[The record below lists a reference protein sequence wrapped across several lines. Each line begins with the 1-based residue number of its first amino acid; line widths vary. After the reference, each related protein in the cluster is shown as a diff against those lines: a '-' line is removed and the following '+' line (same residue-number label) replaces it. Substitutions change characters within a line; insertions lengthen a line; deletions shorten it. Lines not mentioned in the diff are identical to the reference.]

1 MIENNRNKDKLL
13 SAIITVLL
21 HVGIVAGLF
30 LIILPKIE
38 MEEQGAV
45 LVNIGDID
53 LSAGT
58 FTPAPLAPATPPP
71 TPSTPQPEPSSQDT
85 EELLSQDS
93 EDAPVITPPKKKTKE
108 KPKTK
113 PKETKTQPA
122 KPVKPID
129 TEAKKREEEA
139 RRTEEQRRQK
149 ELEEQQRRDAISKS
163 VSGAFG
169 SAQSKGS
176 GSGESGDRREGS
188 PDGNVIQGGTN
199 QGIGGFGSFNL
210 NGRSLAGSGLPR
222 PSYTSQIE
230 GTIVI
235 KIVVNPSGKVINTSI
250 APGTNIADTNMRNS
264 ALKAAG
270 SAQFNA
276 IDGINN
282 QTGTIT
288 YRYRLR

>member
-1 MIENNRNKDKLL
+1 
-13 SAIITVLL
+13 
-21 HVGIVAGLF
+21 
-30 LIILPKIE
+30 